1 MLFSL
6 TRVLCSNMLRGM
18 RPQFE
23 TRSRRSRGSTCL
35 KRYHIINIALTMSFR
50 YLNVPGTYVDIVKDV
65 IYVVSAHVTA
75 DKFVSFGCYS

>member
-1 MLFSL
+1 
-6 TRVLCSNMLRGM
+6 
-18 RPQFE
+18 
-23 TRSRRSRGSTCL
+23 
-35 KRYHIINIALTMSFR
+35 MSFR